1 MSAQIDDFGAR
12 ATLASDGGSVAYYRL
27 AALAQQGIAD
37 LDRLPITVKILLENV
52 LRRVDNYVVNR
63 EHVLAV
69 ARWDPQGPGDY
80 EIPFLPARVL
90 LQDFTGVPAIVDLAA
105 MRAAMARLGG
115 DPDLINPLAPAA
127 KP

>member
-12 ATLASDGGSVAYYRL
+12 ATLAYDGGSVAYYRL

-69 ARWDPQGPGDY
+69 ARWDAQGQPDY
-80 EIPFLPARVL
+80 
-90 LQDFTGVPAIVDLAA
+90 
-105 MRAAMARLGG
+105 
-115 DPDLINPLAPAA
+115 
-127 KP
+127 